1 MSVTGRPLPSSPQ
14 YREDGVSRRLSAP
27 VHLDDDFALYADRTL
42 TSDRLNAIGFGL
54 AIDAVALA
62 LARHARVATRR
73 RAAPD
78 RRPACLQTAVTLALL
93 AGLRGLVNGDRSLG
107 RVAISGPLGACAIV
121 WPLVRH
127 TWARGRVMARDG
139 FPRADRPEQTVP
151 PVEPEAEAAPHDLN
165 ALPTRPFDVVDPH
178 IYGARHMETISGLQG
193 LRARNR
199 LHVLGSNAHLIP
211 GLVPGPW
218 EVGACAI
225 PPQDG
230 RCPLRRP
237 RDDRPGRAARDRTPG
252 RPRPHGIRPARAEA
266 VTAIPPIRRPLRSG
280 AGRRTASED
289 RT

>member
-1 MSVTGRPLPSSPQ
+1 M
-14 YREDGVSRRLSAP
+14 SRRLSAP
-27 VHLDDDFALYADRTL
+27 VHLDDDFALYVDRTL
-42 TSDRLNAIGFGL
+42 TADRLNAIGLGL
-54 AIDAVALA
+54 AIDAVA

-107 RVAISGPLGACAIV
+107 RVAISGPLGACAIA

-127 TWARGRVMARDG
+127 TRARGRAMARDA
-139 FPRADRPEQTVP
+139 FLRADSSEQTVP
-151 PVEPEAEAAPHDLN
+151 PVEPEAEAAPRDLN
-165 ALPTRPFDVVDPH
+165 ALPMRPFDVVDPH
-178 IYGARHMETISGLQG
+178 VYGARHMETISGLQG
-193 LRARNR
+193 LRARSR
-199 LHVLGSNAHLIP
+199 LHVLGSNAHRIP

-218 EVGACAI
+218 EVGACPI

-237 RDDRPGRAARDRTPG
+237 RDDRPGRAARARTPG